1 MGDRERLALCN
12 MITEYIPGATVLDA
26 FAGSGAI
33 GIEILSRGAKKVIF
47 IEKNPQAAKIIR
59 ENLKNLGI
67 DGEIEQYSVASFT
80 TPERFDVIIA
90 DPPYDKFDITEVECL
105 VNFLKEDGILV
116 LSHPDDS
123 PDIEG
128 VSCEKSRKYAGAHIS
143 IYRKI
148 T

>member
-67 DGEIEQYSVASFT
+67 DGEIEQYSV
-80 TPERFDVIIA
+80 IIA

-128 VSCEKSRKYAGAHIS
+128 VSCDKSRKYAGAHIS